1 MPTLPGYYLKNREAI
16 LARGRE
22 YRLKNRDVILAQK
35 RVYRQENSTAVS
47 ASGRKYYVA
56 NRERR
61 RAQNRA
67 YWLANRDSILVHQ
80 RQYSKASRR
89 AKKAE
94 LYAAYGNACACCGER
109 REEFLTIDHING
121 GGRAHRKQL
130 PNQDALY
137 ADIRRLGYPKDRFRL
152 LCWNC
157 NAATSGRRL
166 CPHQRETDTLLAS
179 LMKPCPHQVEIAAM
193 AQASGLDTH
202 ADVANAPVSLGHAM

>member
-1 MPTLPGYYLKNREAI
+1 MPFSHREHYLKNREVYAVK
-16 LARGRE
+16 GRE
-22 YRLKNRDVILAQK
+22 YRQKNRDAILAQK
-35 RVYRQENSTAVS
+35 RVYRQENPAAVS

-61 RAQNRA
+61 LAQNRA
-67 YWLANRDSILVHQ
+67 YWLANRDSLLVHQ
-80 RQYSKASRR
+80 RQYSKESRR

-130 PNQDALY
+130 PNQSALY
-137 ADIRRLGYPKDRFRL
+137 ADIRRQGFPKDRYRL
-152 LCWNC
+152 LCCNC
-157 NAATSGRRL
+157 NAATSGGRT

-179 LMKPCPHQVEIAAM
+179 LSSAAVMLESRGVVLIRGMKDDEN
-193 AQASGLDTH
+193 GR
-202 ADVANAPVSLGHAM
+202 